1 MFFIFIYFSSFA
13 CLVLRLQGFKSD
25 SWEAQTS
32 SGVRVFLGNK
42 SQKGLFTV
50 TALMWCD
57 CQSFHLCL
65 PFPWTVQHGGLS
77 KHLTWIHCLIVKTI
91 AGNISVVYFS
101 LWFLHLWFNEIVW
114 GAAEI
119 LRGKVRCVCVWGGGW
134 SDILDILWFSVYLS
148 LFDLNETTGCRTDPA
163 CESDPATL
171 HTSCR
176 NTRRANSCSTPVVD
190 AICERE
196 LLKRTVMVQFIIN
209 HIWFARLP

>member
-1 MFFIFIYFSSFA
+1 MFFYFY
-13 CLVLRLQGFKSD
+13 
-25 SWEAQTS
+25 
-32 SGVRVFLGNK
+32 
-42 SQKGLFTV
+42 LFF
-50 TALMWCD
+50 C
-57 CQSFHLCL
+57 LCL
-65 PFPWTVQHGGLS
+65 PCPQAARFQIRLLRGSSFQWGESIFRLQIPGRPFYSYCTNVVWLS
-77 KHLTWIHCLIVKTI
+77 KVPLVSAVALNGPAWRIIEALNQDSLCLIAKTI
-91 AGNISVVYFS
+91 AGSIPVVYFS
-101 LWFLHLWFNEIVW
+101 FWFLYLWFNEIVS

-119 LRGKVRCVCVWGGGW
+119 LRSKVRWGEW

-176 NTRRANSCSTPVVD
+176 NIRRANSCSTPVVD

-196 LLKRTVMVQFIIN
+196 LLKHTVMVQFIIN